1 MNRYD
6 KAEKVREALH
16 LWAMLEN
23 KNVTDPNLQK
33 QRRKYHNQV
42 LRLFEELIEVF
53 PSTSASE
60 SKGGEVSIFA
70 EVRGVNTPKQR
81 K

>member
-42 LRLFEELIEVF
+42 LRHFEELIKPLFV
-53 PSTSASE
+53 TSASG
-60 SKGGEVSIFA
+60 SGGGEVSIFA
-70 EVRGVNTPKQR
+70 EVRGVNPPKQR